1 MPYAPLP
8 PDTID
13 AVVTGQHGDP
23 FAVLGP
29 HAGREGMVSVRAL
42 IPAARAVAAVM
53 PDGTVDHWSG
63 VVDPLL

>member
-13 AVVTGQHGDP
+13 ALVTGQHGDP

-29 HAGREGMVSVRAL
+29 HAGREGMVSVRAFL
-42 IPAARAVAAVM
+42 PAPAR
-53 PDGTVDHWSG
+53 WRR
-63 VVDPLL
+63 